1 MVNCSSS
8 KNSDDKKSSE
18 IKIIATG
25 ASLAGANGMSFGPD
39 GNLYVASVLGSSIT
53 VLNPESG
60 KIIKVYGET
69 EGVIG
74 PDDVDFASDGSWYWT
89 SIMTG
94 EVAGFNKE
102 GKKIIAAQLTPG
114 VNPITFSNNN
124 RLFVSQ
130 CFFGSNLYE
139 VDPSGI
145 KKPRLISDSL
155 GPSCGLNG
163 MDWGPDNRL
172 YGPRWFNNQ
181 VVSFDV
187 SDNSMRGE
195 A

>member
-1 MVNCSSS
+1 MKIINHFKLLTIILVIFLGIVNCSSS
-8 KNSDDKKSSE
+8 KNSDDQKSLE
-18 IKIIATG
+18 PEIIATG
-25 ASLAGANGMSFGPD
+25 AKLAGANGMALGPD

-69 EGVIG
+69 DGVIG

-114 VNPITFSNNN
+114 VNPITFSTLQMTSEFLEN
-124 RLFVSQ
+124 
-130 CFFGSNLYE
+130 
-139 VDPSGI
+139 
-145 KKPRLISDSL
+145 DSR
-155 GPSCGLNG
+155 NAA
-163 MDWGPDNRL
+163 R
-172 YGPRWFNNQ
+172 
-181 VVSFDV
+181 
-187 SDNSMRGE
+187 
-195 A
+195 

>member
-1 MVNCSSS
+1 MKIIEPLKLLITILVITFITVNCSSS

-89 SIMTG
+89 SILSG
-94 EVAGFNKE
+94 EVA
-102 GKKIIAAQLTPG
+102 
-114 VNPITFSNNN
+114 
-124 RLFVSQ
+124 
-130 CFFGSNLYE
+130 
-139 VDPSGI
+139 
-145 KKPRLISDSL
+145 
-155 GPSCGLNG
+155 
-163 MDWGPDNRL
+163 
-172 YGPRWFNNQ
+172 
-181 VVSFDV
+181 
-187 SDNSMRGE
+187 
-195 A
+195 